1 MERHN
6 KQRPLVTLGSASRR
20 TLGAKGNLSDFVREI
35 PSTGIS
41 DD

>member
-1 MERHN
+1 MKRDK
-6 KQRPLVTLGSASRR
+6 KQAELVNLGAVSEQ

-35 PSTGIS
+35 PTTGIS

>member
-1 MERHN
+1 MKRDN
-6 KQRPLVTLGSASRR
+6 KQLDLIDLGKAGEQ

-41 DD
+41 ED